1 MIEIGRLCFKI
12 AGREAGKLAVII
24 DVIDK
29 NYVLIDGLV
38 RRKKC
43 NITHLVPLGTV
54 VKIKKS
60 APTAEVHKAMIDA
73 KAIDE
78 VPKKGEPRPKKDK
91 PAKQHIMR
99 EKQAKEE
106 KPKKAEAKK
115 EEKKAEAK
123 KEEKKA
129 EAKKEEAKEE
139 KPKAEAKKEEK
150 KADKKKEAPKKESK
164 PKAEKKESKNKKK

>member
-1 MIEIGRLCFKI
+1 MIEIGRLCFKV

-24 DVIDK
+24 DIIDK

-43 NITHLVPLGTV
+43 NIAHLVPLGTV
-54 VKIKKS
+54 VKVKKGAS
-60 APTAEVHKAMIDA
+60 TNEVHKAMIEA

-91 PAKQHIMR
+91 PKKQHVMK

-106 KPKKAEAKK
+106 KPKAETKKEEKPKK
-115 EEKKAEAK
+115 EEKKAEPKKAETK
-123 KEEKKA
+123 KEEK
-129 EAKKEEAKEE
+129 
-139 KPKAEAKKEEK
+139 
-150 KADKKKEAPKKESK
+150 PKKESK
-164 PKAEKKESKNKKK
+164 PKKK